1 MQRIGDTTVAIVTGA
16 SSGIGEATARA
27 FAARGATVVAVAR
40 RRERLDALARVCSDG
55 PGAVVVRAGDLA
67 DRSFA
72 EAVVE
77 ETAEGG
83 GRLDVL
89 VNNAAT
95 TKHKHALHAS
105 ADEAERVLRINTLSP
120 IWTTTAALPVMLRQ
134 PEGGT
139 IVNVSSF
146 AAEVVPAREGL
157 YAASK
162 AALNAYTAGLWNDLD
177 GTGVHAG
184 LVIPGAID
192 TGIWEK
198 TDETSAYAGKR
209 HPTRIVV
216 DGIFAVIEK
225 RRFQVTTPRLDAGM
239 IAARWL
245 RLLAPALLRLG
256 VKRLEP
262 TPPALVEAARE
273 RARRG
278 LRLGDGID

>member
-198 TDETSAYAGKR
+198 TDER
-209 HPTRIVV
+209 
-216 DGIFAVIEK
+216 
-225 RRFQVTTPRLDAGM
+225 
-239 IAARWL
+239 
-245 RLLAPALLRLG
+245 
-256 VKRLEP
+256 
-262 TPPALVEAARE
+262 
-273 RARRG
+273 
-278 LRLGDGID
+278 